1 MARRIHRKVLSE
13 GLRNIQAQVAKSE
26 DDPGLPA
33 GSDLVFVC
41 DVLMHVEKRAEWL
54 QTIHAQMRS
63 ESRLVLIDFKE
74 GDLPE
79 GPPEKI
85 KVPKAEVIRLARKRA
100 SHSRRTAPTY
110 CRIRSSWCLSGV
122 EQGMNETFTVRVIR

>member
-1 MARRIHRKVLSE
+1 MLNE
-13 GLRNIQAQVAKSE
+13 GIRNVQAQVAKSE

-33 GSDLVFVC
+33 GADLVFVC
-41 DVLMHVEKRAEWL
+41 DVLMHVKKRAEWL
-54 QTIHAQMRS
+54 KTIHAQMQS

-85 KVPKAEVIRLARKRA
+85 KVPKAEVIRLCKEAGFTLKEDR
-100 SHSRRTAPTY
+100 SDFF
-110 CRIRSSWCLSGV
+110 RIRSSWCLSGV
-122 EQGMNETFTVRVIR
+122 EPEMNENFTDCLIR